1 MKVLVTGATG
11 LIGVHAVK
19 SLLDAGIN
27 VVTCGRSSTGIV
39 GLPSVSHRSGDL
51 LDAAFH
57 KTVVDT
63 ERPDGLLHL
72 AWQTKHGHFWNAP
85 DNHDWYEASR
95 NLIDHFL
102 QSGGSRVVVSGSC
115 AEYDWRKIPAGT
127 KLSEDAPCD
136 PATFYGQQKLQL
148 LDHCHDLIK
157 SGASI
162 AWGRLF
168 FLLGPH
174 ENPARFIPSITT
186 KLLSG
191 ETAEMSSGQKIRD
204 FMHVKDAGRA
214 FATLMQDDIAGTINI
229 ASGNGYSLLEIAT
242 RLQRKIGRGALNPG
256 GFPERPDDP
265 SYLVADTNRL
275 SQMIGFTAE
284 YGLDAAL
291 SDCINFWANQ

>member
-11 LIGVHAVK
+11 LIGVHTVK

-72 AWQTKHGHFWNAP
+72 AWQTKHGHFWNAL
-85 DNHDWYEASR
+85 DNHDWHDASR
-95 NLIDHFL
+95 DLIDRFL

-115 AEYDWRKIPAGT
+115 AEYDWRNIPVGM
-127 KLSEDAPCD
+127 KLSEDAPCG
-136 PATFYGQQKLQL
+136 PATLYGQQKLRL
-148 LDHCHDLIK
+148 LVHCHDLIK
-157 SGASI
+157 SGAAV

-174 ENPARFIPSITT
+174 EDRARFIPSITT
-186 KLLSG
+186 KLLAG
-191 ETAEMSSGQKIRD
+191 ETADMSSGQQIRD
-204 FMHVKDAGRA
+204 FMHVKDVGRA
-214 FATLMQDDIAGTINI
+214 FATLMQDDITGAINI

-242 RLQRKIGRGALNPG
+242 RLQRKIGLGTLNAG
-256 GFPERPDDP
+256 GFPDRPDDP
-265 SYLVADTNRL
+265 PYLVADTGRL
-275 SQMIGFTAE
+275 SRMIGFTAE
-284 YGLDAAL
+284 YDLDSAL